1 MMDRQRKWASVRD
14 FEPEHV
20 RQLYAVRMSGKI
32 PIAGI
37 GVPNSILPCVKD
49 GLIKDAVLWSPVDI
63 GYAALYITKAQLD
76 GTLDAA
82 KGVVKAG
89 RLGDLKF
96 TAKDEILLGPPLVF
110 NQDNIDRYNF

>member
-14 FEPEHV
+14 FEPKRV
-20 RQLYAVRMSGKI
+20 GQLYAVRHVREDPHRGHRRTELDS
-32 PIAGI
+32 P
-37 GVPNSILPCVKD
+37 LRQD
-49 GLIKDAVLWSPVDI
+49 GLIKDAVLCFPVDI
-63 GYAALYITKAQLD
+63 DYAALCITKAQLD

>member
-1 MMDRQRKWASVRD
+1 MKGPRSATSSPSASGSSTR
-14 FEPEHV
+14 FGT
-20 RQLYAVRMSGKI
+20 SGKI

-37 GVPNSILPCVKD
+37 GVPNSILPNVKD
-49 GLIKDAVLWSPVDI
+49 GLIDDAVLWSPVHID
-63 GYAALYITKAQLD
+63 YAALCITKAQLG

-96 TAKDEILLGPPLVF
+96 TAKDEILLGLPLVF
-110 NQDNIDRYNF
+110 NQDNVDKYNF